1 VILRNRSIAALLGA
15 ETISSLGTQMTW
27 LALPW
32 FVLVTT
38 GSPSRMGIVF
48 AAEVAPM
55 AVLGIASGG
64 VVQRLGARRSMLVS
78 DFARA
83 PLIALVP
90 VLHRAGVLSFGLIV
104 ALVALA
110 GLFTVP
116 YFSSQRLI
124 LPEVLGDD
132 EQAVTQANSL
142 FEATRIT
149 AFVGPA
155 VAGVLIGAIGATNV
169 LWIDAGTYLVSF
181 ALVSGLVPQRA
192 PTPPAEEAQ
201 GLLAGVRYLF
211 RDRLLAPTA
220 LTSFLFGFFFP
231 VLMATL
237 PVLAYRRY
245 DQDARVAGWLVAA
258 LGAGSLLGSIAGFQL
273 ATKVGPFKLARA
285 TMAGLVPVFWILLLH
300 LPATGVGAVIFAIGF
315 ALPLLNAPLLAV
327 LTVRTPEALRPKVMT
342 ALISINTLLGPL
354 GYAVV
359 GPLVGGLGLAWTY
372 GMIAAGSTAAGIV
385 FLVGTLN
392 ADRVTMPVMAG
403 EEAS

>member
-1 VILRNRSIAALLGA
+1 
-15 ETISSLGTQMTW
+15 
-27 LALPW
+27 
-32 FVLVTT
+32 
-38 GSPSRMGIVF
+38 
-48 AAEVAPM
+48 
-55 AVLGIASGG
+55 
-64 VVQRLGARRSMLVS
+64 
-78 DFARA
+78 
-83 PLIALVP
+83 
-90 VLHRAGVLSFGLIV
+90 
-104 ALVALA
+104 
-110 GLFTVP
+110 VP